1 MPAIPIRKFRM
12 APSSP
17 YYASVLRLGAGFFCV
32 FMAFNTTQ
40 ALISTLTSDKTLA
53 YATLGVLYGIFT
65 MTSFIAP
72 KLVDLMGPRIAI
84 TVGAIPYVLFVFAN
98 IYPVWGTLLPASAGV
113 GFGAAILW
121 TGQGIYLSRCAV
133 RDAALTGDSVDVCTS
148 KMNGTFWTLF
158 QFNAAVGL
166 VMSSIILGQA
176 QSGAFSLKSAVT
188 WMFIGFGALGVFG
201 VSVFF
206 SLTDAPPMKSGEGV
220 SVVSDE
226 EDGIDKDEKKGG
238 ASFYDTLQL
247 IGSSR
252 AMQLLLPVIFYCGA
266 SLGFFNATF
275 PLIYQDPD
283 VNTQTGLLPSS
294 YVGYQA
300 ATFYLFNSFFSF
312 AWGKTVTNW
321 GRRPLFLVT
330 FITST
335 VFFGVLLLKSM
346 GIIQIEHQSAGAY
359 ILVFGLAISFAAGD
373 SVLESQIPAI
383 IQSPSFFPVE
393 RDRDAAN
400 SVLRMMQSLGYC
412 AYFGLSIGLQG
423 ASGGSTLQ
431 IILLFAL
438 MFVALACVWACDV
451 YVRSVD
457 GGKVDSAAEYT
468 QVKGTDE

>member
-1 MPAIPIRKFRM
+1 MTQ
-12 APSSP
+12 SSP

-133 RDAALTGDSVDVCTS
+133 RDAAVTGDSVDVCTS

-166 VMSSIILGQA
+166 VLSSIILGQA
-176 QSGAFSLKSAVT
+176 QSGAFSLASAVT

-201 VSVFF
+201 VCVFF
-206 SLTDAPPMKSGEGV
+206 SLTDAPPMKSGEGGSLSAV
-220 SVVSDE
+220 TDE
-226 EDGIDKDEKKGG
+226 EESADKDEKKGG

-247 IGSSR
+247 IGTSR

-275 PLIYQDPD
+275 PLMYQDPSVSD
-283 VNTQTGLLPSS
+283 QSGLLPSS

-312 AWGKTVTNW
+312 AWGKAVTGW

-330 FITST
+330 LITSA
-335 VFFGVLLLKSM
+335 VFFGALLLKSM
-346 GIIQIEHQSAGAY
+346 GILKIDHQSPGAY

-423 ASGGSTLQ
+423 APNNGNTLQ
-431 IILLFAL
+431 IVLLLSL
-438 MFVALACVWACDV
+438 MFVALGCVWACDA

-457 GGKVDSAAEYT
+457 GGKVDSNAEYT
-468 QVKGTDE
+468 QVKGSDE

>member
-1 MPAIPIRKFRM
+1 M
-12 APSSP
+12 
-17 YYASVLRLGAGFFCV
+17 

-113 GFGAAILW
+113 GFGAAVLW

-133 RDAALTGDSVDVCTS
+133 RDAAVTGDSVDVCTS

-166 VMSSIILGQA
+166 VLSSIILGQA
-176 QSGAFSLKSAVT
+176 QSGAFSLASAVT

-201 VSVFF
+201 VCVFF
-206 SLTDAPPMKSGEGV
+206 SLTDAPPMKSGEGG
-220 SVVSDE
+220 SLAASSDDE
-226 EDGIDKDEKKGG
+226 ESSDKDEKKGG

-247 IGSSR
+247 IGTSR

-275 PLIYQDPD
+275 PLMYQDTSVD
-283 VNTQTGLLPSS
+283 NQSGLLPSS

-300 ATFYLFNSFFSF
+300 ATFYLFNSLFSF
-312 AWGKTVTNW
+312 AWGKAVTGW
-321 GRRPLFLVT
+321 GRRPLFLITLVT
-330 FITST
+330 SA
-335 VFFGVLLLKSM
+335 VFFGALLLKSM
-346 GIIQIEHQSAGAY
+346 GIIHIAHQSAGAY

-383 IQSPSFFPVE
+383 IQSPSFFPIE

-423 ASGGSTLQ
+423 APNNGNTLQ
-431 IILLFAL
+431 IVLLLSL
-438 MFVALACVWACDV
+438 MFIALGCVWVCDA

-468 QVKGTDE
+468 QVKGSDE